1 VRLARRGLG
10 GVTRVGSRGSVRGYG
25 RMRATMH
32 TLRLRE
38 TFQIARGAADEET
51 VVVARLER
59 DGITAFGEGA
69 PVDYWGETAEAI
81 RDAIEADGAALL
93 GGELFEAHDRVAAWD
108 GPQGAKMALDGLL
121 HDWLGKRA
129 GLPLWKLL
137 GTRRLTPPT
146 SYTIGID
153 SVEGTAD
160 RTRRATGY
168 EVLKIKV
175 GGPGDLE
182 RLRAVRAETDVRLR
196 IDGNEGWDL
205 DTARELT
212 PELIELGVEFV
223 EQPFPAADLDAF
235 HAYRELSPRLPVM
248 IDEGCKDL
256 RSVAP
261 IAAYADGIVIK
272 LSKCGGIRE
281 ALRMV
286 HAARALGLQVMLGCM
301 IESELGIAQA
311 AQLGSL
317 ADHIDLDGHLL
328 VSSKPFTGL
337 GLERGRLVLSDRPGL
352 GVEPADG

>member
-1 VRLARRGLG
+1 
-10 GVTRVGSRGSVRGYG
+10 
-25 RMRATMH
+25 MRASPH
-32 TLRLRE
+32 VLFLRE

-51 VVVARLER
+51 VVVAELDH
-59 DGITAFGEGA
+59 DGIVARGEGA
-69 PVDYWGETAEAI
+69 PVDYWGETPQTMIA
-81 RDAIEADGAALL
+81 AIEADGAALL
-93 GGELFEAHDRVAAWD
+93 GDDLFAGEAISRRIAAWD
-108 GPQGAKMALDGLL
+108 GPQGAKMALDGLV
-121 HDWLGKRA
+121 HDWVGKRVRQ
-129 GLPLWKLL
+129 PVWRLL
-137 GTRRLTPPT
+137 GAERVTPPT

-182 RLRAVRAETDVRLR
+182 RLHAVRAVTAAKLR

-205 DTARELT
+205 ETARSLT
-212 PELIELGVEFV
+212 PELVALGVEFV
-223 EQPFPAADLDAF
+223 EQPFPADDIDAF
-235 HAYRELSPRLPVM
+235 LAYREVPDRLPVL

-256 RSVAP
+256 ASVAK
-261 IAAYADGIVIK
+261 IATYADGIVIK

-281 ALRMV
+281 ALRMI

-317 ADHIDLDGHLL
+317 VDYVDLDGHLL
-328 VSSKPFTGL
+328 ISSRPFSGL
-337 GLERGRLVLSDRPGL
+337 GLLDGRLVLSDKPGL
-352 GVEPADG
+352 GVERADG